1 MANGTADSALTLRK
15 DSWWGSAFSDGG
27 GTGGF
32 RNLLHVEG
40 SCKRIFPLPSLTSR
54 LFILRSYFLTGGRFP
69 RPYLSSGRRLDSA
82 RPAITTE
89 KHTIGH
95 ISSRLRAAGLNQSAK
110 GVLTRGNRVFRSF
123 CRTST
128 GFFSTRL
135 LLFCC
140 FCGLTRFRP
149 FSSMTGSGSASEPY
163 FLPQTR
169 FCLVCIRFPA
179 TLFATLSEGNLTCS
193 QDVRPAFAFGA
204 PQASITKYT

>member
-15 DSWWGSAFSDGG
+15 DSWWVAPLVTGWYWGLSESTPRGG
-27 GTGGF
+27 
-32 RNLLHVEG
+32 LLQTNI
-40 SCKRIFPLPSLTSR
+40 SLPSLTSR

-110 GVLTRGNRVFRSF
+110 GVLTRGNRVSRSF

-135 LLFCC
+135 LLSCS
-140 FCGLTRFRP
+140 FCGLTRSRP

-169 FCLVCIRFPA
+169 FCSACIRFPA
-179 TLFATLSEGNLTCS
+179 TLFATWWEGNLTCS

-204 PQASITKYT
+204 PQASITKYI